1 MKNFLGTFGV
11 IAASFAAA
19 TTASATPVTSPT
31 ASTTEQAIAPAV
43 DGNKF
48 KAANES
54 GDLMNFTLKRAGVNG
69 PMFADHESHAS
80 HASHASHRSHFSS
93 Y

>member
-1 MKNFLGTFGV
+1 MKNFLGTFSV

-19 TTASATPVTSPT
+19 TTASATPATSPT
-31 ASTTEQAIAPAV
+31 RSTTAQVAPAV

-54 GDLMNFTLKRAGVNG
+54 GDLMNFTLKRVGVNG

-80 HASHASHRSHFSS
+80 HASHASHRSHFSG